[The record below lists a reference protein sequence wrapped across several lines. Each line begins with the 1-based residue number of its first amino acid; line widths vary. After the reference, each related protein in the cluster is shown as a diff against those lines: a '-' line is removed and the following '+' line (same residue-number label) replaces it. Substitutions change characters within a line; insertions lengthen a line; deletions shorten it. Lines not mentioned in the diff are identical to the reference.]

1 MDSNTLY
8 TAITA
13 WAVCA
18 AVACAL
24 LVVYLQNRSAKRLT
38 CLQLFMQLAAQ
49 YDSVD
54 MQRTRVRLASKLLS
68 YPTTV
73 EINDSLL
80 VFYENIAILHR
91 RGLLD
96 SELMDNTFSIDVR
109 SYWAALRHYVEY
121 MRKTFGDNKIFF
133 ELEKLNDHFVKEAQS
148 QEGTPL
154 SNVGLTAEA
163 IQGFLRCEVLRN
175 DEQLF
180 QARNI
185 KDTPLKTLKGA
196 GKVKGETPLPENK
209 PMLG

>member
-8 TAITA
+8 SAITA
-13 WAVCA
+13 WAACA

-24 LVVYLQNRSAKRLT
+24 LVVWLQNRASKHLT

-49 YDSVD
+49 YDSLD
-54 MQRTRVRLASKLLS
+54 MQRTRARLAAKLL
-68 YPTTV
+68 YDPTTV

-121 MRKTFGDNKIFF
+121 MRKTFGDVVFF
-133 ELEKLNDHFVKEAQS
+133 LELEQLNDHFVKEAQS
-148 QEGTPL
+148 KEERSL
-154 SNVGLTAEA
+154 SNVGLTPEA
-163 IQGFLRCEVLRN
+163 IQSFLRCEVLRN
-175 DEQLF
+175 DERLLP
-180 QARNI
+180 AE
-185 KDTPLKTLKGA
+185 A
-196 GKVKGETPLPENK
+196 KVR
-209 PMLG
+209 